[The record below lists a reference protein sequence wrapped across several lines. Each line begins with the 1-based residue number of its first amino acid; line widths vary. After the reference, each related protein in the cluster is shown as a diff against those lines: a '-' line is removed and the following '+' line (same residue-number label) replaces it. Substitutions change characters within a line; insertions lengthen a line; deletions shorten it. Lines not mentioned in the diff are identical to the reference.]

1 MRVSGYHVIVSA
13 AVFVGVLLNAS
24 TVQDEEA
31 AIDAVLKKYVDAQG
45 GEERLSTITSLEIE
59 ATMHLDSQGLRVATE
74 QKIQSPDKVLTVQQF
89 PGLGRIENRLNGS
102 IGWEWHPIAGERPL
116 DFTEVDEL
124 LDDAN
129 FKRDLKLREEYRSIR
144 LGEPEEIEGIETVH
158 LVLTDD
164 RGREEH
170 WYFKPNGELF
180 QKIHRVSSGPES
192 EFESTERY
200 YDLETED
207 GFRFPRRIRYL
218 NPAYEAE
225 LRIEGLYIN
234 REIDPELF
242 RLPDYAEEMASLMK
256 PNPQD
261 RSNTTV
267 D

>member
-1 MRVSGYHVIVSA
+1 MKISFLSLI
-13 AVFVGVLLNAS
+13 FVYVLLPIISLPAS
-24 TVQDEEA
+24 SQLTEDA
-31 AIDAVLKKYVDAQG
+31 AIDEILQKYVDAQG
-45 GEERLSTITSLEIE
+45 GAELLSTITSLEIE
-59 ATMHLDSQGLRVATE
+59 ATMHLDSQGLRISTE

-116 DFTEVDEL
+116 DHTEVEEF

-129 FKRDLKLREEYRSIR
+129 FQRDLQLRDEYLSIR
-144 LGEPEEIEGIETVH
+144 LGDPEVIEGIETTH
-158 LVLTDD
+158 LIMTDD
-164 RGREEH
+164 RGRDEH

-192 EFESTERY
+192 EFETTERY
-200 YDLETED
+200 YDHETED

-225 LRIEGLYIN
+225 LRIEDLYIN
-234 REIDPELF
+234 RDIDPELF
-242 RLPDYAEEMASLMK
+242 SLPEYAEEMAKLVR
-256 PNPQD
+256 PQD
-261 RSNTTV
+261 LSKTTV